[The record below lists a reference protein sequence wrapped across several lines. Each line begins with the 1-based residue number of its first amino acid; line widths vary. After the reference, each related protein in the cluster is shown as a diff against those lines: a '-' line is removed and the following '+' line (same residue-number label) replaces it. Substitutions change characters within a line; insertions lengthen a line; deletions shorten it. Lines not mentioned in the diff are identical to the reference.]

1 MQATT
6 EVDVV
11 EPPGLPRFR
20 VALFTVLFLYAAV
33 RCASFALPLV
43 LSVKAAA
50 IPGIIASTVALQ
62 AWAALWAAGAVL
74 HILAMRWDWAARATL
89 WTFTIKGLVVA
100 VSFVVSALVVGGSVP
115 ASFAGAVS
123 YGAPV
128 VMLWLVQ
135 WALAMRT
142 TVVVQAIPVV
152 EAGIV
157 AEAAR
162 GRLREVTGEIPE
174 VAHD

>member
-1 MQATT
+1 MHSIT

-11 EPPGLPRFR
+11 EPPGLARFR
-20 VALFTVLFLYAAV
+20 VVLFAVLTLYAAA
-33 RCASFALPLV
+33 RCASFALPLATDV
-43 LSVKAAA
+43 EGAA
-50 IPGIIASTVALQ
+50 IPALIASTVSLQ
-62 AWAALWAAGAVL
+62 AWVALWAGGAILHVL
-74 HILAMRWDWAARATL
+74 ALRWEWAATATL
-89 WTFTIKGLVVA
+89 WTFTIKGLGVA
-100 VSFVVSALVVGGSVP
+100 AAFVVSALVVGGSVP

-135 WALAMRT
+135 WALALRT
-142 TVVVQAIPVV
+142 TVVVQAVPVV

-162 GRLREVTGEIPE
+162 GRLKAVTGEIPE
-174 VAHD
+174 VARD